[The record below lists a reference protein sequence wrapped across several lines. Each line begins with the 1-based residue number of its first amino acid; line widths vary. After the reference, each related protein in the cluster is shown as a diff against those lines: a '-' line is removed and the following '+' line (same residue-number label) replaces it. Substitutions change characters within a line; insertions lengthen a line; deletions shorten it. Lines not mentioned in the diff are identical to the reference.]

1 MEEWTDFVIADV
13 GAATAFAGLLVAC
26 VPSLIGGGLL
36 IAGDGAGLYWVAV
49 GIIFRSLPPCRT
61 AGFC

>member
-1 MEEWTDFVIADV
+1 MEDWTDFVIAEV
-13 GAATAFAGLLVAC
+13 EAAAAFAGLLAAC

-49 GIIFRSLPPCRT
+49 GIILSFLPPCRT